1 MPVDTTAGRT
11 EATRQRKAKPRWRYP
26 ESRARA
32 KILAKRVTE
41 ADHAA
46 LIKYADDNKTTLAE
60 LLEPGISDL
69 IKRAHAHCAEHSE
82 TAAPS
87 SVAS

>member
-11 EATRQRKAKPRWRYP
+11 TAARERKAKPRWRYP
-26 ESRARA
+26 ESRQRA

-46 LIKYADDNKTTLAE
+46 LTQYADDQGSTLAE
-60 LLEPGISDL
+60 LLDPFVSDL
-69 IKRAHAHCAEHSE
+69 IRLAHQHCDKQRAD
-82 TAAPS
+82 TPT